1 MANKT
6 RTFLK
11 EQNRNFNNIL
21 DSMTYTNTSTATS
34 IVGSGANDTAMTIVQ
49 PANSFLLNAGV
60 IVTTAI
66 AGSSGTINIKIG
78 TDDDGAQIAA
88 AAALMSSAT
97 AVPIGVVMSSTGQG
111 EGAVD
116 LAFAADAPLFTATE
130 RTLHVRAEAGATV
143 TAGVLL
149 PFIIYGNI

>member
-11 EQNRNFNNIL
+11 NGNRDFNNIL

-34 IVGSGANDTAMTIVQ
+34 IVASGANDTAMTIIQ
-49 PANSFLLNAGV
+49 PANSFLINAGV

-66 AGSSGTINIKIG
+66 AGSSGNINIKIG
-78 TDDDGAQIAA
+78 TADDGAQIAA
-88 AAALMSSAT
+88 AAALMSSDT
-97 AVPIGVVMSSTGQG
+97 AVAIGTVFSSTGQG

-116 LAFAADAPLFTATE
+116 LAFAAEAPDFN
-130 RTLHVRAEAGATV
+130 VRPPNT
-143 TAGVLL
+143 
-149 PFIIYGNI
+149 